1 MIHLLL
7 CTYVGELL
15 ESCYNNCGFVDLT
28 IIVYMLKAV
37 SCVMEWSCNC
47 KHPLVQSLNFIF
59 KIHVCN
65 LAILDKQNV

>member
-37 SCVMEWSCNC
+37 SCVME
-47 KHPLVQSLNFIF
+47 
-59 KIHVCN
+59 
-65 LAILDKQNV
+65 